1 VTTGTGN
8 FFSPSSSFGTSILN
22 IYNYFDAFKILEYVS
37 AASALLT
44 VLGISTCII
53 LLVIDIVVYH
63 NMRGVWA
70 KLGYILCAPVAIY
83 LFLQRRRNEVAELQ
97 MYNQKNPIND
107 TQGNGRTQIVI
118 HNDQS
123 SVPTAPNDQIV
134 SYPSLIK

>member
-70 KLGYILCAPVAIY
+70 KLGYILCAP
-83 LFLQRRRNEVAELQ
+83 
-97 MYNQKNPIND
+97 IND